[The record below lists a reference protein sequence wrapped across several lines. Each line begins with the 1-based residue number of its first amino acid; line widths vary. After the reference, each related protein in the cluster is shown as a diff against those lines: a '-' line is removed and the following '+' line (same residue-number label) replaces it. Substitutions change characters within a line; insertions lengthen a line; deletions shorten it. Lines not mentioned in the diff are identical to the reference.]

1 MDQNVR
7 NRAIFV
13 FLAVFWATGRRL
25 DRRVMHGAL
34 VPISGHVQETG
45 KMRPEEALDCYCTVS
60 VTVVVMV
67 VLPLVPVRVTV

>member
-1 MDQNVR
+1 
-7 NRAIFV
+7 
-13 FLAVFWATGRRL
+13 
-25 DRRVMHGAL
+25 MHGAL